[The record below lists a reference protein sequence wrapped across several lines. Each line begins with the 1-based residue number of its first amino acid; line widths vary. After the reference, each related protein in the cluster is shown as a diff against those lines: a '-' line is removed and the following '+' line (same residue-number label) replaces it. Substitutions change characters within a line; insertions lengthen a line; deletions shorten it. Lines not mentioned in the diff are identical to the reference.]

1 MYVCQNLNSN
11 CYPIYD
17 MHHHNLFREKFWVFP
32 WLTNALS
39 QCKTLLARCIYKD
52 NHRIA
57 LEDIEDN
64 LRISDKI
71 MMKML
76 EDEEE
81 DQDKNDDDD
90 EQDEEKDYD
99 DQQHEEEE
107 DHGDDEEDYD
117 DQQDVATK
125 IAKKKQ
131 TVRINPQV
139 QVQ

>member
-1 MYVCQNLNSN
+1 
-11 CYPIYD
+11 

-39 QCKTLLARCIYKD
+39 QCKTLLARCTYKD
-52 NHRIA
+52 NHQIA
-57 LEDIEDN
+57 LEGIEDN

-71 MMKML
+71 MMKMML

-107 DHGDDEEDYD
+107 DHGDDEEFQQDMEDED
-117 DQQDVATK
+117 DDPQDVATK